1 MRVADIAASLATSP
15 IDPLQSMGR
24 VTANLRIVD
33 EWLDQLSRLRG
44 AECPSSPVHRVLGD
58 GGVAHQLADQRPRL
72 VGLDAPE
79 GVDEHLALIAG
90 TRVGA
95 ELDDVPVLRGCHRAR
110 DRVPEL
116 PARPLPVL
124 RDQRHRRFAPLA
136 ARPDPRGE
144 RVDHRPCPDA
154 RQPFEEHR
162 VGAARIERRRLESTD
177 RGVRRI
183 DEARQVGRIDTG
195 IAQGRA
201 HRLPLL
207 LLGHVDENRQVPRL
221 PRKNDPGSIAARQES
236 LGLPEADL
244 EAYTKAAESVTGLVS
259 IPVSVAQ
266 LAVSLGEYELSED
279 GEVVETGRAEEEVV
293 VPLAHTEGGLT
304 ASVQRGAKAI
314 AESGGC
320 RTYVIADRITRASCF
335 ICKDAGD
342 ALALARW
349 IEGEVPAMREFL
361 RESDNSEL
369 SKYAVLR
376 EAKTHV
382 VGPMCHVL
390 WRFTTG
396 DAFGA
401 NMMTR
406 NAYALNMAYVLPQAP
421 VPIERSILEAN
432 MGGDKKPSF
441 EYFQQGHGKTVIAET
456 TLTETAIE
464 RVLRT
469 TRTDLEELAW
479 AGTHGAVASGMQSVA
494 FTPASAIAA
503 VFAATG
509 QDLGLVGTSSMAH
522 GTEQRVEG
530 GLHASIRFP
539 GIEVGTVGGG
549 TTLPDPKRWL
559 ELMGC
564 AGPGK
569 VYRLAQLVAA
579 TALALEISASAAM
592 ATAGS
597 ENFFR
602 AHFERGGM
610 R

>member
-1 MRVADIAASLATSP
+1 M
-15 IDPLQSMGR
+15 
-24 VTANLRIVD
+24 
-33 EWLDQLSRLRG
+33 
-44 AECPSSPVHRVLGD
+44 
-58 GGVAHQLADQRPRL
+58 
-72 VGLDAPE
+72 
-79 GVDEHLALIAG
+79 
-90 TRVGA
+90 
-95 ELDDVPVLRGCHRAR
+95 
-110 DRVPEL
+110 
-116 PARPLPVL
+116 
-124 RDQRHRRFAPLA
+124 
-136 ARPDPRGE
+136 
-144 RVDHRPCPDA
+144 
-154 RQPFEEHR
+154 
-162 VGAARIERRRLESTD
+162 
-177 RGVRRI
+177 
-183 DEARQVGRIDTG
+183 
-195 IAQGRA
+195 
-201 HRLPLL
+201 
-207 LLGHVDENRQVPRL
+207 RL
-221 PRKNDPGSIAARQES
+221 PRKNDPDSVRARQHE
-236 LGLPEADL
+236 LGLPEVEL
-244 EAYTKAAESVTGLVS
+244 EPYARAAESVTGLVA

-279 GEVVETGRAEEEVV
+279 GDVVEAGRSEEEVV

-304 ASVQRGAKAI
+304 ASVQRGAKAVAI
-314 AESGGC
+314 SGGC

-335 ICKDAGD
+335 VCKDSGD
-342 ALALARW
+342 ALSLARW

-361 RESDNSEL
+361 RESDSPEL
-369 SKYAVLR
+369 SRYAVLR

-382 VGPMCHVL
+382 LGPMCHVL

-421 VPIERSILEAN
+421 VPVDRSILEAN

-456 TLTETAIE
+456 TLTEAAVE

-469 TRTDLEELAW
+469 TVHDLEELAW

-509 QDLGLVGTSSMAH
+509 QDLGLVATSSMAH
-522 GTEQRVEG
+522 GAEQRVEG
-530 GLHASIRFP
+530 GLHVSIRFP

-549 TTLPDPKRWL
+549 TTLPDPARWL
-559 ELMGC
+559 DLMGC

-602 AHFERGGM
+602 AHFERGGI